1 MDCSEIIKIIKAS
14 IAFIA
19 VLDTN
24 NKLIGTGSGFIF
36 SKKGIL
42 VTCNHVVKGS
52 ATIVL
57 KFPDSTEFISA
68 KVIMRDDEHDLALL
82 KFDDQNRKPL
92 EVGNLDNVIEGMRV
106 IFSGYPFG
114 AQDLT
119 THQGI
124 ISAIIK
130 DATDITSYLIDGTV
144 NSGNSGCP
152 LLNSEGKVIGIVNA
166 KRRNRNDLLSKVEEL
181 QSGAIALHGIDLVEI
196 YQALSN
202 NLQLGVGIAVPAS
215 YIPEHKELK
224 EPIALK
230 KEEKKK

>member
-1 MDCSEIIKIIKAS
+1 MDCSEIIKIIKSS

-19 VLDTN
+19 VLDAN

-52 ATIVL
+52 AATVL

-68 KVIMRDDEHDLALL
+68 KVIMCDDEHDLALL

-92 EVGNLDNVIEGMRV
+92 ELGNLNNVIEGMRV

-130 DATDITSYLIDGTV
+130 DATNITSYLIDGTV

-152 LLNSEGKVIGIVNA
+152 LLNSEGKVIGVVNA

-181 QSGAIALHGIDLVEI
+181 QAGAVSLHGIDLVEI

-224 EPIALK
+224 ESDKIK